1 MKYAC
6 RYWLS
11 LLVASLVAL
20 TLVTLTLVGCGGS
33 EVDPAYKAL
42 AEQSNTVPA
51 TGELG
56 VGDKFELRV
65 HGQQDLSGAFVVSP
79 EGTINFPYIGR
90 LTVDG
95 MTCSDL
101 ERSITDGL
109 QNGFIDKPTVLCSIT
124 EYNSKRI
131 FIFGEVKSPGAFPFK
146 TNISIIEAIAL
157 AGGFAEAANSNDTKL
172 SRVVDGTEI
181 QVRVP
186 MQDIVEGKSR
196 NIELL
201 PGDIIY
207 VPDLPY

>member
-1 MKYAC
+1 MKSSL
-6 RYWLS
+6 RPWLS
-11 LLVASLVAL
+11 LLL
-20 TLVTLTLVGCGGS
+20 TLTVILSVAGCGS
-33 EVDPAYKAL
+33 TEVDPAYKAL
-42 AEQSNTVPA
+42 AEQTNQVPA

-65 HGQQDLSGAFVVSP
+65 HGQEDLSGVFTVSP
-79 EGTINFPYIGR
+79 EGSINFPYIGR
-90 LTVDG
+90 ITVDG
-95 MTCSDL
+95 MTCSDV
-101 ERSITDGL
+101 ERSVAGGL
-109 QNGFIDKPTVLCSIT
+109 QEGYIDEPTVLCSIT

-131 FIFGEVKSPGAFPFK
+131 FIFGEVKTPGAFPFK

-172 SRVVDGTEI
+172 SRVVNGTEI